1 MKQLLFI
8 LIAFLGVMAHGIER
22 TTRRNLKVS
31 PGAVA
36 VETAAEYDTIAVDR
50 EADIRLSGF
59 DKPLRS
65 NYETLFITNNLG
77 ERLSGV
83 VIELNYLDGEGRQL
97 HKREICVGCD
107 VPDSETRQIRFRSWD
122 RQQSF
127 YYRLSA
133 RPRRSTAVPFDVRC
147 RVVAVVIKKN

>member
-1 MKQLLFI
+1 M
-8 LIAFLGVMAHGIER
+8 
-22 TTRRNLKVS
+22 
-31 PGAVA
+31 VA
-36 VETAAEYDTIAVDR
+36 AEAAAEYDTIAVGRD
-50 EADIRLSGF
+50 ADIRLSGF

-77 ERLSGV
+77 DGLSGI

-97 HKREICVGCD
+97 HKREVCVGCD
-107 VPDSETRQIRFRSWD
+107 VPVSETRQIRFRSWD

-133 RPRRSTAVPFDVRC
+133 RPRSSTAVPFDVRC
-147 RVVAVVIKKN
+147 RVVAVVIKKD